1 MDLIKKIMKR
11 FLLAPLIIGL
21 IYPLRAE
28 ETCMFVSQYQKDL
41 TIEVSTKYA
50 LRTKGYIKYKSSPIF
65 DFSTNIFNKYGGQF
79 FSIGTISNALN
90 NKEKT
95 IVSGSVVTV
104 VGDQIGT
111 KGTPED
117 QRKKGQK
124 KLFFPNFALNYASS
138 LFGDEIQSDASFDVR
153 TEKVNAILRAA
164 EGFWIPSEICKKY
177 VLFGW

>member
-1 MDLIKKIMKR
+1 MMKR

-28 ETCMFVSQYQKDL
+28 ETCMFLSQYQKDL

-50 LRTKGYIKYKSSPIF
+50 LSTKGYINYKSSPIF
-65 DFSTNIFNKYGGQF
+65 DFSTGIFNGYGGQF
-79 FSIGTISNALN
+79 FSIGTISNSLN
-90 NKEKT
+90 NKKKP

-117 QRKKGQK
+117 KRKRGQQ
-124 KLFFPNFALNYASS
+124 KLFLPNFALNYSSS
-138 LFGDEIQSDASFDVR
+138 LFGDEIQPDIRLDVR